1 MEIEFNPN
9 RITGSAAS
17 QPVAKSGAPAPRQ
30 DSASL
35 GKTDALKSAINNIP
49 LVRPEKVD
57 AARAVISDTKFPP
70 DEVLKA
76 IAALIAENI
85 Q

>member
-1 MEIEFNPN
+1 
-9 RITGSAAS
+9 
-17 QPVAKSGAPAPRQ
+17 V
-30 DSASL
+30 SL

-57 AARAVISDTKFPP
+57 AARAAISDTKFPP

-76 IAALIAENI
+76 VAALIAENI

>member
-9 RITGSAAS
+9 RVIGPVASRSA
-17 QPVAKSGAPAPRQ
+17 AKSGAPAPLP

-35 GKTDALKSAINNIP
+35 GKTNALKSAINNIP

-57 AARAVISDTKFPP
+57 AARAAISDKNFPP
-70 DEVLKA
+70 DAMLKA
-76 IAALIAENI
+76 IASVIAEHV

>member
-9 RITGSAAS
+9 RITSSTAS
-17 QPVAKSGAPAPRQ
+17 QPAAKSSAQAPKQ

-35 GKTDALKSAINNIP
+35 GKTDALKSAINNVP
-49 LVRPEKVD
+49 LVRLEKVD
-57 AARAVISDTKFPP
+57 SARAAVSDTKFPP

-76 IAALIAENI
+76 VANLIAENI

>member
-1 MEIEFNPN
+1 MEIEFNIN
-9 RITGSAAS
+9 RITAPNPS
-17 QPVAKSGAPAPRQ
+17 QSVVRSSTPETPQ

-35 GKTDALKSAINNIP
+35 GKTDALKSAINKVP

-57 AARAVISDTKFPP
+57 AARAAVSDTKYPP
-70 DEVLKA
+70 DAMLKA
-76 IAALIAENI
+76 VASLIADKI

>member
-9 RITGSAAS
+9 RVNGSTAS
-17 QPVAKSGAPAPRQ
+17 QPAAKSGTPPPPQ

-35 GKTDALKSAINNIP
+35 GKTDALKSAVNNVP
-49 LVRPEKVD
+49 LARPEKVD
-57 AARAVISDTKFPP
+57 AARAAISDTKFPP
-70 DEVLKA
+70 DAMLKA
-76 IAALIAENI
+76 IASLIAEKM

>member
-1 MEIEFNPN
+1 MEIEFNLN
-9 RITGSAAS
+9 RVATSNSS
-17 QPVAKSGAPAPRQ
+17 QPVARSSPAETPQ

-35 GKTDALKSAINNIP
+35 GKTGALKSAVNNVP

-57 AARAVISDTKFPP
+57 AARAAISDTKYPP
-70 DEVLKA
+70 DAMLKA
-76 IAALIAENI
+76 IASLVAEKI